1 MASLSLDE
9 VSGAPHVLT
18 AAYVCSACCMPHSRD
33 KYSNSQHKLGK
44 RRRCIACVETVEEGG
59 AKERAAW
66 LDHRASRGRI
76 DGHHSPTPAARE
88 EDAVQV
94 YSSELGRCCRGESTS
109 RQLQGDL

>member
-44 RRRCIACVETVEEGG
+44 RRRCIA
-59 AKERAAW
+59 W
-66 LDHRASRGRI
+66 
-76 DGHHSPTPAARE
+76 SPTPAARE

-109 RQLQGDL
+109 RQLQGDV